1 MVDEE
6 ENQGPMSAPD
16 DVAFEDQRPM
26 MSLPDEKA
34 SLARKKSLWVI
45 IVVPMIILVIGTFLA
60 AAFMPQTANE
70 EATAIMDE
78 PYPGYT
84 GGISPS
90 GSVVVTFLPQ
100 GKMKFAYHLLG
111 LEPNCVD
118 CGIHIHEGT
127 TCDDADAVGGH
138 YNSVEVDPW
147 TTEGGAVYNSN
158 VHGEAM
164 GSFTLTSGHD
174 TCKEN
179 VDHAVVAHSQ
189 NSTRVSCGIL
199 KAKT

>member
-16 DVAFEDQRPM
+16 DVEVEDQRPM

-34 SLARKKSLWVI
+34 PLARKKSLWVI

-127 TCDDADAVGGH
+127 SCDDADAVGGH
-138 YNSVEVDPW
+138 YYSVEVDPW